1 MAHIIRF
8 ANCENN
14 WMNALPLGNGV
25 LGAMAFYE
33 DGVLSLPINHYE
45 VYYNISDKVLPK
57 DQLAQ
62 TPDFPD
68 PGNWHRE
75 WVGLAAKMKAKE
87 GEAHSFYGKRDRQ
100 TPADYV
106 GVGLANSYPVTGE
119 LRFHFADALQDAESD
134 LSLHIEQA
142 RVEFSL
148 KKDAKQLK
156 MQIMVARQ
164 DCIIIRVDQSE
175 AGLFRGVQWLH
186 LAHRDRQAPVVSYAQ
201 ENENTLSFVSD
212 LQLKSAAS
220 EEPKIFRFAG
230 AMRMK
235 NGTFTSKRDGADGLW
250 ADVQSQAAQ
259 LELVTGIFT
268 QWRYTDLPDYAVMD
282 TYMDTDALLKE
293 HAAYWQDFHQRANI
307 SLPDKF
313 LEKLWY
319 ANQYALDCCS
329 GRDGIMKHHACG
341 LNGLWAI
348 RHPNLWGSMWYWDV
362 NIQAAFAGVFSSNH
376 LELGKVFSD
385 GLLSYWE
392 LAKKFA
398 KNTHDLPG
406 AAIDYPYFMYYCVF
420 PWCAQ
425 YLWAYYEYT
434 KDADYLKQV
443 YPMFLDLCEFAV
455 ALFQWDEQRGCYVVY
470 PDISPEQGPLSHNTV
485 ITVASV
491 KYMLQ
496 FTLEAATLLND
507 GDDRLPQIKQLL
519 ENMPPYALC
528 EEGDLTPRLRDSEDA
543 PANLWLR
550 HPSLLMPIFPV
561 GEIDIDSGERWRTI
575 VENTVDFL
583 EKNCEIGVFQCS
595 WISAAASRIGKGQK
609 ALRMLYER
617 GIDHLLRSNGL
628 TAEATDRFMNY
639 CLVNRQ
645 PLYYPCMMEFTGEM
659 LAAVNEM
666 LLQSHNNLIR
676 IFPALPDG
684 DPEYY
689 RMLREGHEAQEYATR
704 HAEYPA
710 WKDVHFTNML
720 ARGGFEVS
728 AQCKDGNIQWVSI
741 YARVGGAAR
750 LTTPAGFADYRV
762 WCDDA
767 VVESTCQNGILSFD
781 TVAGKTYIVRRTATV
796 QPGPIQEQSDDGVL
810 EHLSYTKRR
819 LAIGE
824 SQETLYHQ
832 RFDDFVRDW
841 YLGNVRMENHAVYHF
856 DLTEKTDKKYR
867 DFMPVQA
874 YAAEPGRVTT
884 ATAFL
889 PVNTQSFT
897 TYRGYGF
904 ENGEGITIRQQNGP
918 DLLRQDFAEGTQTV
932 NFAVE
937 LPRGRYEAMVISGCE
952 DASTVTTI
960 RSDNGY
966 CAGGEQVPA
975 GCYQVEVIPMH
986 HKRDGIARLQI
997 STENGSKWRVNGIF
1011 INMVK
1016 GYGNA

>member
-33 DGVLSLPINHYE
+33 DGILSLPMNHYE
-45 VYYNISDKVLPK
+45 VYYNISDNVLPK

-68 PGNWHRE
+68 PGSWHRE
-75 WVGLAAKMKAKE
+75 WVDLAAKTKAKE
-87 GEAHSFYGKRDRQ
+87 NEAHCFYGKRSRNL
-100 TPADYV
+100 PVNYV

-119 LRFHFADALQDAESD
+119 LRFRFADALRNGKSD

-148 KKDAKQLK
+148 EKDEKQLH
-156 MQIMVARQ
+156 MCIVVARQ
-164 DCIIIRVDQSE
+164 DCVLIQVTQSE
-175 AGLFRGVQWLH
+175 PGLLSGVQWLH
-186 LAHRDRQAPVVSYAQ
+186 PVHRDRVPSDVCYTQRDD
-201 ENENTLSFVSD
+201 NTLSFVAD
-212 LQLKSAAS
+212 VPLKSS
-220 EEPKIFRFAG
+220 VPDTPKQFRFAG

-235 NGTFTSKRDGADGLW
+235 NGTFAARNDKEGLW
-250 ADVQSQAAQ
+250 ADIKTQSAR
-259 LELVTGIFT
+259 LELLTGIFT
-268 QWRYTDLPDYAVMD
+268 DWRYTELPDYAVMD
-282 TYMDTDALLKE
+282 SYMDTNALLRE
-293 HAAYWQDFHQRANI
+293 HADYWQDFHQRANI
-307 SLPDKF
+307 CLPDKF

-392 LAKKFA
+392 LAKKYA
-398 KNTHDLPG
+398 RNTHDLPG

-434 KDADYLKQV
+434 KDAAYLKEV
-443 YPMFLDLCEFAV
+443 YPMFLDLCEFAA
-455 ALFQWDEQRGCYVVY
+455 ALFQWDDRRGCYVVY

-485 ITVASV
+485 ITVSSV
-491 KYMLQ
+491 KYMLR
-496 FTLEAATLLND
+496 FTLEAAGILQD
-507 GDDRLPQIKQLL
+507 ADARLPQIQKLL
-519 ENMPPYALC
+519 ENMPPYSLC
-528 EEGDLTPRLRDSEDA
+528 EQGDLTPRFRDSEDA
-543 PANLWLR
+543 PDNLWIR
-550 HPSLLMPIFPV
+550 HPSMLMPVFPI
-561 GEIDIDSGERWRTI
+561 GEIDIESGERWRTI
-575 VENTVDFL
+575 VDNTIDFL

-639 CLVNRQ
+639 CLINRQ

-666 LLQSHNNLIR
+666 LLQSHNHLIR

-689 RMLREGHEAQEYATR
+689 RMLRAGHEVHEYKTR
-704 HAEYPA
+704 YAEYPA
-710 WKDVHFTNML
+710 WKDVHFSNML
-720 ARGGFEVS
+720 AKGGFEVS
-728 AQCKDGNIQWVSI
+728 AQCKNGDVQWVTI
-741 YARVGGAAR
+741 HARVGGHAR
-750 LTTPAGFADYRV
+750 LTTPAGFAGYRV

-767 VVESTCQNGILSFD
+767 LVESSYQDGILSFE
-781 TVAGKTYIVRRTATV
+781 TVAGKTYVVRQNADV
-796 QPGPIQEQSDDGVL
+796 QPISIPEQTDDGIL

-819 LAIGE
+819 IAIGE

-841 YLGNVRMENHAVYHF
+841 YLGNVRMENHVVYHF
-856 DLTEKTDKKYR
+856 DITEKTDKKYL

-889 PVNTQSFT
+889 PVNTEGFT
-897 TYRGYGF
+897 AYRGYGF
-904 ENGEGITIRQQNGP
+904 ESSEGITICQQDGP
-918 DLLRQDFAEGTQTV
+918 DMLRQDFAEGTETV

-937 LPRGRYEAMVISGCE
+937 LPRGRYEALVISGCE
-952 DASTVTTI
+952 NAPTLTTI
-960 RSDNGY
+960 HSDNGY
-966 CAGGEQVPA
+966 CAGGQLISA

-997 STENGSKWRVNGIF
+997 STESGSKWRINGIF

>member
-1 MAHIIRF
+1 MAHCIRF

-25 LGAMAFYE
+25 FGAMAFYE
-33 DGVLSLPINHYE
+33 DGVLSLPMNHYE

-75 WVGLAAKMKAKE
+75 WAGLAEKNKAKE
-87 GEAHSFYGKRDRQ
+87 DQAHCFYGRRERDDF
-100 TPADYV
+100 ANYV
-106 GVGLANSYPVTGE
+106 GAGPANSYPVTGE
-119 LRFHFADALQDAESD
+119 LRFRFADALRNAKSD
-134 LSLHIEQA
+134 LCLHIEQA
-142 RVEFSL
+142 RVDFSL
-148 KKDAKQLK
+148 EADEKRLQ
-156 MQIMVARQ
+156 MQIVVARQ
-164 DCIIIRVDQSE
+164 DCIVVRVNQSE
-175 AGLFRGVQWLH
+175 PGLLQGVQWLH

-201 ENENTLSFVSD
+201 DNESTLSFVSD
-212 LQLKSAAS
+212 VPLKSAVS
-220 EEPKIFRFAG
+220 KEPKKFRFAG
-230 AMRMK
+230 ATRIS
-235 NGTFTSKRDGADGLW
+235 NGRFVSHVDAEGLC
-250 ADVQSQAAQ
+250 AQVQTEETK

-268 QWRYTDLPDYAVMD
+268 QWRYTDLPDYSVMD
-282 TYMDTDALLKE
+282 GFMDTDALLAE
-293 HAAYWQDFHQRANI
+293 HAAYWKDFHQRANI
-307 SLPDKF
+307 CLPDKF

-329 GRDGIMKHHACG
+329 GRNGIMKHHACG

-398 KNTHDLPG
+398 KNTHNLPG

-425 YLWAYYEYT
+425 YLWSYYEYT
-434 KDADYLKQV
+434 KDTTYLQEV

-455 ALFQWDEQRGCYVVY
+455 ALFQWDAQRGCYVVY
-470 PDISPEQGPLSHNTV
+470 PDISPEQGPLAHNTV
-485 ITVASV
+485 ITVACV
-491 KYMLQ
+491 KYLLQ
-496 FTLEAATLLND
+496 FTLEAAELLQD
-507 GDDRLPQIKQLL
+507 TDARLPQVRKLL
-519 ENMPPYALC
+519 DNMPPYALC
-528 EEGDLTPRLRDSEDA
+528 EEGDQTPRFRDSEDA
-543 PANLWLR
+543 PANLWIR
-550 HPSLLMPIFPV
+550 HPSMLMPVFPV
-561 GEIDIDSGERWRTI
+561 GEIDIDSGAYWRTI
-575 VENTVDFL
+575 VDNTIDFL

-617 GIDHLLRSNGL
+617 GIDHMLRSNGL

-666 LLQSHNNLIR
+666 LLQSHNQLIR

-684 DPEYY
+684 DPEYE
-689 RMLREGHEAQEYATR
+689 RMLQAGHEVHEYNMR
-704 HAEYPA
+704 HAQYPA
-710 WKDVHFTNML
+710 WKDVQFTNML
-720 ARGGFEVS
+720 AKGGFEIS
-728 AQCKDGNIQWVSI
+728 AQCKNGNVQWVTI

-750 LTTPAGFADYRV
+750 LTTPMGFADYGV
-762 WCDDA
+762 WCEDA
-767 VVESTCQNGILSFD
+767 LVESQYHDGILSFE
-781 TVAGKTYIVRRTATV
+781 TVAGKTYIVRLDETV
-796 QPGPIQEQSDDGVL
+796 QPVGLPEQTDDGIL

-819 LAIGE
+819 IAIGE

-832 RFDDFVRDW
+832 RFDDFIRDW

-856 DLTEKTDKKYR
+856 DFTEETNKKYLE
-867 DFMPVQA
+867 FMPVQA

-889 PVNTQSFT
+889 PVNAEPFT

-904 ENGEGITIRQQNGP
+904 EQGESVAIYRQNGP
-918 DLLRQDFAEGTQTV
+918 DMLRQDFAEGEQTV

-937 LPRGRYEAMVISGCE
+937 LPRGRYEALVISGCE
-952 DASTVTTI
+952 DAPTLTTI

-966 CAGGEQVPA
+966 CAGGEVIPA
-975 GCYQVEVIPMH
+975 GCYQAEVIPMH

-997 STENGSKWRVNGIF
+997 ATEKGSKWRVNGIF

-1016 GYGNA
+1016 GYGNG

>member
-25 LGAMAFYE
+25 FGAMVFYE
-33 DGVLSLPINHYE
+33 DGVLSLPMNHYE

-62 TPDFPD
+62 TPDFAN

-75 WVGLAAKMKAKE
+75 WVGLAEKNKAKE
-87 GEAHSFYGKRDRQ
+87 DQAHCFYGKRDRS

-119 LRFHFADALQDAESD
+119 LCFRFADALLGGKSD

-142 RVEFSL
+142 QVIFSL
-148 KKDAKQLK
+148 EKDGKRLQ
-156 MQIMVARQ
+156 MQIVAARQ
-164 DCIIIRVDQSE
+164 DCIVIRVDQSE
-175 AGLFRGVQWLH
+175 SGLLRGVQWLH
-186 LAHRDRQAPVVSYAQ
+186 PVHRDRKPAAVRYTQHDD
-201 ENENTLSFVSD
+201 NTLAFVSEVP
-212 LQLKSAAS
+212 LKSSAADVQ
-220 EEPKIFRFAG
+220 KQFRFAG

-235 NGTFTSKRDGADGLW
+235 NGTFATRTGDAGLW
-250 ADVQSQAAQ
+250 ADVNTQSRQ
-259 LELVTGIFT
+259 LELLTGIFT
-268 QWRYTDLPDYAVMD
+268 DFRHTELPNYAMMD
-282 TYMDTDALLKE
+282 SFMDTDALLAE

-307 SLPDKF
+307 CLPDKF

-392 LAKKFA
+392 LAKKYA
-398 KNTHDLPG
+398 RNTHNLPG
-406 AAIDYPYFMYYCVF
+406 AAIDYPYFMYYSVF

-434 KDADYLKQV
+434 KDAAYLKEV

-455 ALFQWDEQRGCYVVY
+455 ALFQWDEQRGCYTVY

-485 ITVASV
+485 ITVACV

-496 FTLEAATLLND
+496 FTLEAAALLDD
-507 GDDRLPQIKQLL
+507 GDIRLPQIRKLF

-528 EEGDLTPRLRDSEDA
+528 EQGDLTPRFRDSEDA
-543 PANLWLR
+543 PANLWIR
-550 HPSLLMPIFPV
+550 HPSMLMPVFPI

-575 VENTVDFL
+575 VDNTIDFL

-617 GIDHLLRSNGL
+617 GIDHMLRSNGL

-666 LLQSHNNLIR
+666 LLQSHNHLIR
-676 IFPALPDG
+676 VFPALPDG
-684 DPEYY
+684 DPEYG
-689 RMLREGHEAQEYATR
+689 RMLKAGHEVHEYPMR
-704 HAEYPA
+704 HAQYPA

-720 ARGGFEVS
+720 AKGGFEVS
-728 AQCKDGNIQWVSI
+728 AQCKNGDVQWVTI
-741 YARVGGAAR
+741 HARVGGTAR
-750 LTTPAGFADYRV
+750 LTTPAGFAGYHV
-762 WCDDA
+762 WCDGGLVGSNYQD
-767 VVESTCQNGILSFD
+767 GILSFE
-781 TVAGKTYIVRRTATV
+781 TVAGKRYVVRQNETV
-796 QPGPIQEQSDDGVL
+796 QPSSISEQTDDGVL

-819 LAIGE
+819 IAIGE

-856 DLTEKTDKKYR
+856 DITEKTDKKYL

-889 PVNTQSFT
+889 PVNTESFT
-897 TYRGYGF
+897 AYRGYGF
-904 ENGEGITIRQQNGP
+904 ESGEGITICRQDGP
-918 DLLRQDFAEGTQTV
+918 DMLRQDFAEGEQTV

-952 DASTVTTI
+952 DCSTVTTV

-966 CAGGEQVPA
+966 CAGGKVIPA
-975 GCYQVEVIPMH
+975 GCYQVEVIPMR

-997 STENGSKWRVNGIF
+997 STESGSKWRVNGIF